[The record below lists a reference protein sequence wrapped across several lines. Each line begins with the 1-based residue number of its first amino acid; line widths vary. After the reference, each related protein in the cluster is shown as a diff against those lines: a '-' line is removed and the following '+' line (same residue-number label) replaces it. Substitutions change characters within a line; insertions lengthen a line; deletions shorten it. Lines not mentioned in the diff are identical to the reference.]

1 MSCYAVATAQ
11 ATVSQEHLL
20 TYLTPENLK
29 EPLTA
34 YLQARFPA
42 ATIDASIGLRVGQW
56 TIRQETGPLIVTI
69 ENGQITTR
77 DYGRDQAA
85 ATALA
90 NELGPVLV
98 QIGAAYWQQ
107 QVVALLGQYS
117 TAPLQ
122 NTPYGSVFLRIQV

>member
-11 ATVSQEHLL
+11 AAVAQEHLL
-20 TYLTPENLK
+20 TYLTPENLQ

-42 ATIDASIGLRVGQW
+42 ATIDASVGWRVGQW

-85 ATALA
+85 ATTLA
-90 NELGPVLV
+90 EELAPVLV

-107 QVVALLGQYS
+107 SVIALLGQYTS
-117 TAPLQ
+117 GPPQTTNDGAVVLRLQ
-122 NTPYGSVFLRIQV
+122 V